1 MYVELMVRCL
11 VSKEVYMK
19 NILKLLQSEAHSGR
33 GTIQKGRLQ
42 MELAITYQFSIT
54 QLHKWILPDNID

>member
-19 NILKLLQSEAHSGR
+19 NILKLLQSEAHSER
-33 GTIQKGRLQ
+33 GTIQRGRLQ
-42 MELAITYQFSIT
+42 MEFAITYQFSIT
-54 QLHKWILPDNID
+54 QLHK

>member
-19 NILKLLQSEAHSGR
+19 NILKLLQSEAHSER
-33 GTIQKGRLQ
+33 GTIQRGRLQ
-42 MELAITYQFSIT
+42 MEFAITYQFSIT